1 LCVNPLRFCC
11 CEREHNSKFPVL
23 RLRRFSVLLHSRR
36 TAGRA
41 AAAGTAA
48 AQNHNNNKT
57 NTPQHTDS
65 TGSSSSTHRHAPP
78 PNAQCPLP
86 GSGSKRE
93 VGFPV
98 AVCAVWVAREF
109 GCCVLGA
116 VPVGSNGSANYKCTN
131 AHPTPTPRSRPP
143 PPAAHRLSA
152 SKVASNIPALAKVL
166 ALRAASVFFAFFLC
180 GACHQPD

>member
-1 LCVNPLRFCC
+1 MCVNPLRFCC

-93 VGFPV
+93 GGFPL

-116 VPVGSNGSANYKCTN
+116 VPVGSNGSANYKYTN
-131 AHPTPTPRSRPP
+131 AHPTPAPRSRP

-152 SKVASNIPALAKVL
+152 SKVASNIPALAKFL
-166 ALRAASVFFAFFLC
+166 ALRAASVFFVWGL
-180 GACHQPD
+180 PPT

>member
-1 LCVNPLRFCC
+1 MCVNPLRFCC

-109 GCCVLGA
+109 GCCALGA

-131 AHPTPTPRSRPP
+131 AHPTPTPHSRPP
-143 PPAAHRLSA
+143 QPRRIGL
-152 SKVASNIPALAKVL
+152 VL
-166 ALRAASVFFAFFLC
+166 VRWLVTYQRSLKFWRCARPAFFLC